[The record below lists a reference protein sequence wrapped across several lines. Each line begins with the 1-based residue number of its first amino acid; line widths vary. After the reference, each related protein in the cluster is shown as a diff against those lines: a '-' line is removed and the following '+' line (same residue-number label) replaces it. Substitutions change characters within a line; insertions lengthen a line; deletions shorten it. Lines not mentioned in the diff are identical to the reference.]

1 MKKGKMN
8 RDVELL
14 ILEIDKYEGDTM
26 QISSEF
32 QEKIINA
39 FGSDG
44 KAWLES
50 LEQRVETYLQ
60 KWELTSEGP
69 VDNLSYNFVLKVMDY
84 NGTPLILKLGVPNFD
99 TKNEMVTL
107 QVYDGDGC
115 AKLLNSDSENGVMLL
130 EALVPGRMLSAEKDE
145 MMVLENYIKV
155 WKAIR
160 RPVPDVTLTPSLTH
174 WFEGLTRYRNAGEGP
189 ISMEHVQLAEEFFHE
204 VMEASEG
211 PQLLHCDLH
220 HENILYSEQKGWMA
234 IDPKG
239 VAGDPYFDVISFL
252 INQLESKPDPKSI
265 LKLRVDTIS
274 EQMGLDRER
283 LLKAAIALGTLYACW
298 GVEDLADWETTYQC
312 VKWFIEFLG

>member
-1 MKKGKMN
+1 
-8 RDVELL
+8 
-14 ILEIDKYEGDTM
+14 M

-32 QEKIINA
+32 QEKIING

-50 LEQRVETYLQ
+50 LESTVQTYLQ
-60 KWELTSEGP
+60 KWGLINEGP
-69 VDNLSYNFVLKVMDY
+69 VDNLSYNYVVKVTDTK
-84 NGTPLILKLGVPNFD
+84 GTPLILKLGVPNFD
-99 TKNEMVTL
+99 TRNEMVTL
-107 QVYDGDGC
+107 LNYNGDGC
-115 AKLLNSDSENGVMLL
+115 AKLLKFDLENGVMLL
-130 EALVPGRMLSAEKDE
+130 ERLVPGRMLSAESDE
-145 MMVLENYIKV
+145 MVVLENFIKV

-160 RPVPDVTLTPSLTH
+160 RPVPDGTTTPSLTH

-189 ISMEHVQLAEEFFHE
+189 ISLGHVQLAEEYFQQ
-204 VMEASEG
+204 VMGTSEG
-211 PQLLHCDLH
+211 PQLLHGDLH

-239 VAGDPYFDVISFL
+239 VAGDPYFDVVSFL
-252 INQLESKPDPKSI
+252 INQLESKPDAKSI

-274 EQMGLDRER
+274 EQMELDRGR

-312 VKWFIEFLG
+312 VEWFIEFLE